1 MRRAGL
7 FLRCRPSRASADI
20 ALHRHRIAIDDLAVK
35 AGCDFE
41 REARLA
47 AAGWA
52 EDYDQ
57 QRVTRQSAGSPV
69 DVVPVAKNGN
79 CKNQDGND
87 DQADGFQFVWR
98 GRPAR
103 VVSAFAASLLA

>member
-1 MRRAGL
+1 MNPDRSCFIQALQNFVQTLRAL
-7 FLRCRPSRASADI
+7 LTCAQPKFVA
-20 ALHRHRIAIDDLAVK
+20 
-35 AGCDFE
+35 
-41 REARLA
+41 ARLG

-69 DVVPVAKNGN
+69 DVVPVAKDSNRKNKNGN
-79 CKNQDGND
+79 DNQ
-87 DQADGFQFVWR
+87 ASGFQSVWR

-103 VVSAFAASLLA
+103 VVSAFATSLLA

>member
-7 FLRCRPSRASADI
+7 FLRCRLGRANAELAI
-20 ALHRHRIAIDDLAVK
+20 HRHRIAIDDLAVK
-35 AGCDFE
+35 AGCDFQ

-69 DVVPVAKNGN
+69 DVVPVAKDSNRKNKNGN
-79 CKNQDGND
+79 DNQ
-87 DQADGFQFVWR
+87 ASGFQSVWR

-103 VVSAFAASLLA
+103 VVSAFATSLLA